1 MFELTC
7 IYTCLCG
14 RNVAHLDSTFNTMW
28 EWKCKR
34 SVIPM
39 HVSIYMSVG
48 LYAYKHILRCWVSQD
63 AFNLDVGITWS
74 WHSKKMIFFAHSQ
87 DAYSTGG
94 HAPIVWLLS
103 REFGRQ
109 EDRPI
114 LFFSF
119 FFSNISL
126 LEQLN
131 VFYFL

>member
-48 LYAYKHILRCWVSQD
+48 LYAYKHILRCWVSHD

-74 WHSKKMIFFAHSQ
+74 WHSKKMIFFLRILKMHIAQ
-87 DAYSTGG
+87 GG
-94 HAPIVWLLS
+94 MHPSFDFS
-103 REFGRQ
+103 RESLGDKRIVRSFSF
-109 EDRPI
+109 
-114 LFFSF
+114 LFFSVTF
-119 FFSNISL
+119 HCLSS
-126 LEQLN
+126 
-131 VFYFL
+131 